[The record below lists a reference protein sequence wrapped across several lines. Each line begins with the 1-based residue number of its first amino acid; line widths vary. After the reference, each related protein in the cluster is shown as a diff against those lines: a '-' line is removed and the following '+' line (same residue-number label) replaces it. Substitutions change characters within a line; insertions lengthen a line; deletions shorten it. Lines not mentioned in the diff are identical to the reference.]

1 MAVQKITIEDFL
13 NMSSKNILI
22 IDVRSPAEFEHAHIP
37 NALNLPLF
45 NNEERKVVGT
55 AYKQKSREDAIK
67 IGLNYFGVKMAAM
80 IEFVEDIISKSKNKP
95 EQHQLNIVVHCWRGG
110 MRSAGVA
117 WLLDLYG
124 FKVNIIIG
132 GYKSYRNWVL
142 KQFDVNYNFKV
153 LGGYTGSGK
162 TETLYSLQK
171 LGATVIDF
179 EKLAGHKGSAFGNL
193 AEIPQPSQEM
203 FENNLALELFSK
215 KENIIWI
222 EDESQRIGNVNLPS
236 KIHQQKQKASVYFI
250 EIPFE
255 ERLEFIVKDY
265 GKFSSEK
272 LINAIIRIKKR
283 LGGLDTKN
291 AINFIIEKD
300 IKNCFS
306 ILLKYYDKYYYNGLF
321 LKENIDNIL
330 HKIVCSK
337 VEPEANA
344 CKLINFNE

>member
-344 CKLINFNE
+344 NKLINFNE

>member
-95 EQHQLNIVVHCWRGG
+95 EQHQLNIVVHCWRGV